1 LFYYIICGIRAGLC
15 QELAQYVSYI
25 VQDLG
30 SVQTVALNNGLRT
43 VMLPVEDY
51 LNMWTTVGASGAI
64 YAILLAFGMIFP
76 EERIFIFPLPIPIK
90 AKWFVMIYAGVELF
104 SAFSNQVDNVAHLA
118 HLVGMLFGFILIKY
132 WKRHPYSGFGDY
144 GTNKGRQFFDNLRNS
159 WENRSHRS
167 AGPGNAGWTNR
178 TQRET
183 DWEYNQRKQQ
193 EQAEIDAILDK
204 IRKSGYDSLSSA
216 EKRRLF
222 ENSKN

>member
-1 LFYYIICGIRAGLC
+1 
-15 QELAQYVSYI
+15 
-25 VQDLG
+25 
-30 SVQTVALNNGLRT
+30 
-43 VMLPVEDY
+43 
-51 LNMWTTVGASGAI
+51 
-64 YAILLAFGMIFP
+64 
-76 EERIFIFPLPIPIK
+76 
-90 AKWFVMIYAGVELF
+90 MIYAGVELF
-104 SAFSNQVDNVAHLA
+104 SAFSNQGDNVAHLA
-118 HLVGMLFGFILIKY
+118 HLGGMLFGFILIKY